1 MAVWILFGVNAMLN
15 KLNIYCWLVALSI
28 IILGAFYLNYQN
40 GKIEKQAGKIDQLTK
55 DKESLT
61 LNLEKRNNDI
71 VALSKRNKEL
81 EASAKKDTSG
91 FDWTVNISNSPVVNQ
106 LQEQCVSCP
115 K

>member
-1 MAVWILFGVNAMLN
+1 MLS

-28 IILGAFYLNYQN
+28 IIFGAFYIDYQN
-40 GKIEKQAGKIDQLTK
+40 GKIEKQSGKIDQLTK

-61 LNLEKRNNDI
+61 LNLEKRNNDV

-81 EASAKKDTSG
+81 EASSKKDTSG
-91 FDWTVNISNSPVVNQ
+91 FDWSFDLSNNPVVKQ

-115 K
+115 KRTD

>member
-1 MAVWILFGVNAMLN
+1 MYKVNF
-15 KLNIYCWLVALSI
+15 YCWLVALSI
-28 IILGAFYLNYQN
+28 IIFGAFYLNYQN
-40 GKIEKQAGKIDQLTK
+40 GKIEKQAGKIDKLTK

-71 VALSKRNKEL
+71 VALSRTKKKL
-81 EASAKKDTSG
+81 EARIKADTSG
-91 FDWTVNISNSPVVNQ
+91 FDWHFDLSNSEPLLF

>member
-1 MAVWILFGVNAMLN
+1 MFIIQVNGVGRKKVLN
-15 KLNIYCWLVALSI
+15 RLNFICWLVAIGI
-28 IILGAFYLNYQN
+28 IICGSLYLSYLKNALQA
-40 GKIEKQAGKIDQLTK
+40 EKKSNKQLV
-55 DKESLT
+55 LT
-61 LNLEKRNNDI
+61 LEKRNNDV

-91 FDWTVNISNSPVVNQ
+91 FDWVFDISDSPVIKQ